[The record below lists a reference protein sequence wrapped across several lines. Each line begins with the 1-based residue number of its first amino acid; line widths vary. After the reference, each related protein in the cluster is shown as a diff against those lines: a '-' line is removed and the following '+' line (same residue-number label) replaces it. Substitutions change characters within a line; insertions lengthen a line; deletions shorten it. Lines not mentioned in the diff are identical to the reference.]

1 MGEDFITGFH
11 AVIAA
16 LQQQKKYVRSVY
28 LDRSRNDQRSQEVIE
43 LAHEAKIKIQRV
55 PRARLDQLA
64 GEGGHQGVVA
74 RVQSIPRRNEKDLP
88 GFIAALQQE
97 PFLLVLDGVQDPHNL
112 GACMR
117 SAAAAGV
124 QAVILPKDKSA
135 PISAVTRKAASGAV
149 ESLAIFQ
156 VTNLARTLEIL
167 KKAGIWIY
175 GTAGEADTSL
185 YDSKLTG
192 PIALVLG
199 SEGKG
204 MRRQTSELCDHL
216 IRIPLSG
223 AIESLNVS
231 VATGICLYEAVR
243 QRNIQKI

>member
-1 MGEDFITGFH
+1 MAEDFITGFH

-16 LQQQKKYVRSVY
+16 LQQHKKHITSVY
-28 LDRSRNDQRSQEVIE
+28 LDRNRNDQRSEKVSE

-55 PRARLDQLA
+55 PKAKLDQLI
-64 GEGGHQGVVA
+64 EQGGHQGVVA
-74 RVQSIPRRNEKDLP
+74 RVQPVRRRNEKDLP
-88 GFIAALQQE
+88 DFIATLKQE
-97 PFLLVLDGVQDPHNL
+97 PFLLVLDGIQDPHNL

-124 QAVILPKDKSA
+124 QAVIMPKDKSA

-167 KKAGIWIY
+167 KKTGIWIY
-175 GTAGEADTSL
+175 GTAGDAAVSL

-192 PIALVLG
+192 PIALVMG
-199 SEGKG
+199 GEGKG
-204 MRRQTSELCDHL
+204 MRQQTRTLCDHV
-216 IRIPLSG
+216 ISIPLING
-223 AIESLNVS
+223 VESLNVS
-231 VATGICLYEAVR
+231 VATGVCLYEAVR
-243 QRNIQKI
+243 QRNMQKI

>member
-1 MGEDFITGFH
+1 MVEDFITGFH

-16 LQQQKKYVRSVY
+16 LQQHEKHVTSVY
-28 LDRSRNDQRSQEVIE
+28 LDRNRNDQRSEKVSE

-55 PRARLDQLA
+55 PKARLDQLV
-64 GEGGHQGVVA
+64 EQGGHQGVVA
-74 RVQSIPRRNEKDLP
+74 RMQSVRRRNEKDLP
-88 GFIAALQQE
+88 DFIAALNE
-97 PFLLVLDGVQDPHNL
+97 DPFFLILDCIQDPHNL

-124 QAVILPKDKSA
+124 QAVIMPKDKSA

-156 VTNLARTLEIL
+156 VTNLARALEIL
-167 KKAGIWIY
+167 KKAGVWIF
-175 GTAGEADTSL
+175 GTTGEADTSL

-192 PIALVLG
+192 PIALVMG

-204 MRRQTSELCDHL
+204 MRRQTGELCDHL
-216 IRIPLSG
+216 IRIPVSG
-223 AIESLNVS
+223 SVESLNVS

-243 QRNIQKI
+243 QRNI

>member
-1 MGEDFITGFH
+1 MAEDFITGFH

-16 LQQQKKYVRSVY
+16 LQQHEKHVTSVY
-28 LDRSRNDQRSQEVIE
+28 LDRNRNDQRSEKVSD

-55 PRARLDQLA
+55 PKAKLDQLV
-64 GEGGHQGVVA
+64 EQGGHQGVVA
-74 RVQSIPRRNEKDLP
+74 RMQSIRRRNEKDLP
-88 GFIAALQQE
+88 DFIAALKQE
-97 PFLLVLDGVQDPHNL
+97 PFLLVLDGIQDPHNL

-124 QAVILPKDKSA
+124 QAVIIPKDKSA

-167 KKAGIWIY
+167 KKAGVWIF
-175 GTAGEADTSL
+175 GTTGEADTSL

-192 PIALVLG
+192 PIALVMG

-204 MRRQTSELCDHL
+204 MRRQTGELCDHL
-216 IRIPLSG
+216 IHIPVSG
-223 AIESLNVS
+223 SIDSLNVS
-231 VATGICLYEAVR
+231 VATGVCLYEALR
-243 QRNIQKI
+243 QRKHT